1 MEKKKYRMQWGSFI
15 KRFLLWFLGIPIN
28 VVPVFFKQLGKIS
41 IENFPGL
48 AVLASM
54 TVADFDFSFIS
65 VSVVFVLCLEG
76 FFADDELSLMYKR
89 CQAICVIYSMVLV
102 ILYCVFFFNPDLYSI
117 MNNHVAFIYNS
128 ALIGLTIILGVL
140 CNATVSMKARVST

>member
-1 MEKKKYRMQWGSFI
+1 MQWGSFI

-128 ALIGLTIILGVL
+128 VLIGLTIILGVL

>member
-1 MEKKKYRMQWGSFI
+1 M
-15 KRFLLWFLGIPIN
+15 
-28 VVPVFFKQLGKIS
+28 FFKQLGKIS

-128 ALIGLTIILGVL
+128 VLIGLTIILGIL

>member
-15 KRFLLWFLGIPIN
+15 KRFLLWFLGILIN

-65 VSVVFVLCLEG
+65 VSTVFVLCLEG
-76 FFADDELSLMYKR
+76 FFADDALSLMYR
-89 CQAICVIYSMVLV
+89 PCQAICVIYSMVLV

-117 MNNHVAFIYNS
+117 MNDRTALIYNS
-128 ALIGLTIILGVL
+128 VLIGLTIILGFL

>member
-65 VSVVFVLCLEG
+65 VSVVFVLCLGG

-128 ALIGLTIILGVL
+128 VLIGLTIILGVL

>member
-128 ALIGLTIILGVL
+128 VLIGLTIILGIL